1 MNEKTRFSPV
11 VENFPFLDASILQD
25 RLGWSVKLRW
35 LAIAGYFSATLTA
48 HFFFDFNI
56 PYHKIWLTLL
66 ILLFINLAYF
76 IIQLSV
82 RKFSFI
88 AELSLLSVHIIVDL
102 FFLSLLLHFSGGI
115 ENPIYFFYL
124 FHVVLSS
131 IVFPKRLP
139 YVFSTLVVG
148 LFFLLI
154 YSEYSGFLPHY
165 SLFNTNLYINK
176 TAIELTLTIF
186 AITVYV
192 TTYICLTFMQIYR
205 QSKRVIDEQNR
216 KLRSATEQKLN
227 FFRFASH
234 ELKSPIV
241 AIKTSIDTVLAS
253 FGRKMDPVALNL
265 LKRSSARTEQM
276 LTIIKDLLELSKS
289 REFVDKSE
297 IETILPGRILE
308 EMVAQETVLAQAKKI
323 DIEFENDLQ
332 SIALKMAKSDLEKI
346 LRNLINNAVRYTK
359 ERGKIR
365 ITAKVAKDKILIKI
379 RDTGIGIPEED
390 LPKIF
395 DEFYRSKNARAL
407 VNFGSGLGLSL
418 VKQIV
423 EIYHGI
429 INVQSELNKGSTFI
443 VSLPINP
450 NSGTD
455 KISS

>member
-1 MNEKTRFSPV
+1 MNEKSRFLSIV
-11 VENFPFLDASILQD
+11 DYFPFLDVSILQD
-25 RLGWSVKLRW
+25 RLGWSVRLRW
-35 LAIAGYFSATLTA
+35 LAIGGYFLATLTA
-48 HFFFDFNI
+48 RLFFDFNI
-56 PYHKIWLTLL
+56 PYHKIWVTLL
-66 ILLFINLAYF
+66 ILLLINLFYF
-76 IIQLSV
+76 VIQLSV

-88 AELSLLSVHIIVDL
+88 AELTLLSVHIIVDL

-139 YVFSTLVVG
+139 YLFSTLVVG

-154 YSEYSGFLPHY
+154 YSEYTGFLPHY
-165 SLFNTNLYINK
+165 SLFNTNLYVNK
-176 TAIELTLTIF
+176 TAIELTLAIF

-216 KLRSATEQKLN
+216 KLRSVTEQKLN

-253 FGRKMDPVALNL
+253 FGNKMDPVALNL

-289 REFVDKSE
+289 REFIDASKVES
-297 IETILPGRILE
+297 ILPGRILE
-308 EMVAQETVLAQAKKI
+308 EVVTQEGVLAKAKKI
-323 DIEFENDLQ
+323 KIEFENNLNAV
-332 SIALKMAKSDLEKI
+332 SLKMVKSDLEKV
-346 LRNLINNAVRYTK
+346 LRNLINNAVRYTP
-359 ERGKIR
+359 EGGKIR
-365 ITAKVAKDKILIKI
+365 INAKRSNDKIII
-379 RDTGIGIPEED
+379 TIQDTGIGIPKED
-390 LPKIF
+390 LAKIF
-395 DEFYRSKNARAL
+395 DEFYRSKNAREF

-423 EIYHGI
+423 ESYQGTIE
-429 INVQSELNKGSTFI
+429 VQSELNKGTTFI
-443 VSLPINP
+443 LSFPIN
-450 NSGTD
+450 
-455 KISS
+455 K

>member
-1 MNEKTRFSPV
+1 MNEKSRFLSIV
-11 VENFPFLDASILQD
+11 DYFPFLDVSILQD
-25 RLGWSVKLRW
+25 RLGWSVRLRW
-35 LAIAGYFSATLTA
+35 LAIGGYFLATLTA
-48 HFFFDFNI
+48 RLFFDFNI
-56 PYHKIWLTLL
+56 PYHKIWVTLL
-66 ILLFINLAYF
+66 ILLLINLFYF
-76 IIQLSV
+76 VIQLSV

-88 AELSLLSVHIIVDL
+88 AELTLLSVHIIVDL

-139 YVFSTLVVG
+139 YLFSTLVVG

-154 YSEYSGFLPHY
+154 YSEYTGFLPHY
-165 SLFNTNLYINK
+165 SLFNTNLYVNK
-176 TAIELTLTIF
+176 TAIELTLAIF

-216 KLRSATEQKLN
+216 KLRSVTEQKLN

-253 FGRKMDPVALNL
+253 FGNKMDPVALNL

-289 REFVDKSE
+289 REFIDASKVES
-297 IETILPGRILE
+297 IFPGRILE
-308 EMVAQETVLAQAKKI
+308 EVVTQEGVLAKAKKI
-323 DIEFENDLQ
+323 KIEFENNLNTI
-332 SIALKMAKSDLEKI
+332 SLRMVKSDLEKV
-346 LRNLINNAVRYTK
+346 LRNLINNAVRYTP
-359 ERGKIR
+359 EGGKIR
-365 ITAKVAKDKILIKI
+365 INAKRDNDKIII
-379 RDTGIGIPEED
+379 IIQDTGIGIPKED
-390 LPKIF
+390 LAKIF
-395 DEFYRSKNARAL
+395 DEFYRSKNAREF

-423 EIYHGI
+423 ESYQGTIE
-429 INVQSELNKGSTFI
+429 VQSELNKGTTFI
-443 VSLPINP
+443 LSFPIN
-450 NSGTD
+450 
-455 KISS
+455 K